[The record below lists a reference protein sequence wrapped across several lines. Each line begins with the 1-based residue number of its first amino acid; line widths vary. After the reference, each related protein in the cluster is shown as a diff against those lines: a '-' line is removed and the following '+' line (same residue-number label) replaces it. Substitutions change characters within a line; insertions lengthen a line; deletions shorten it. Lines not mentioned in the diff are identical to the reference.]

1 MKNKKIWLSVIL
13 SVLALAMVFSLA
25 ACSAGDAKE
34 SATADK
40 SVTESATATAT
51 EAPESATEA
60 SSAEETETDKV
71 AREGL
76 WESAIYL
83 SDKSFGSGATVIEVE
98 VIAEGKSVTFT
109 LHTDAET
116 LGEALVAEKLVEG
129 QTLTYE
135 STKHITDVDT
145 GFESIIN
152 YRAYNSGR
160 KETNEVQRIYHRM
173 ARKPKAAYPG
183 FDIRK
188 RI

>member
-51 EAPESATEA
+51 EAPGSATEA
-60 SSAEETETDKV
+60 SSEEETETDKV

-129 QTLTYE
+129 ETSQYGLYIKKVNGMTADYSVDATWWGITKNGVDLPTGADSEKITSGAHYEFTYC
-135 STKHITDVDT
+135 K
-145 GFESIIN
+145 
-152 YRAYNSGR
+152 
-160 KETNEVQRIYHRM
+160 
-173 ARKPKAAYPG
+173 
-183 FDIRK
+183 
-188 RI
+188 

>member
-1 MKNKKIWLSVIL
+1 MKNRKIWLSVIL

-25 ACSAGDAKE
+25 ACSAGDANE
-34 SATADK
+34 SATAD
-40 SVTESATATAT
+40 SSAT
-51 EAPESATEA
+51 EAPGSATES

-129 QTLTYE
+129 ETSQYGLYIKKVNGMTADYSIDATWWGITKNGVDLPTGADSEKITSGAHYEFTYC
-135 STKHITDVDT
+135 K
-145 GFESIIN
+145 
-152 YRAYNSGR
+152 
-160 KETNEVQRIYHRM
+160 
-173 ARKPKAAYPG
+173 
-183 FDIRK
+183 
-188 RI
+188 